1 VWLCFQASSS
11 ICKKY
16 DEKCKQ
22 LSDQE
27 SRGKNQI
34 ITDFTRATVK
44 DLHSRVLVAIQKI
57 DFISKNIEDLRDK
70 ELQPQLDKL
79 IEKYVFPF

>member
-1 VWLCFQASSS
+1 
-11 ICKKY
+11 
-16 DEKCKQ
+16 
-22 LSDQE
+22 
-27 SRGKNQI
+27 
-34 ITDFTRATVK
+34 
-44 DLHSRVLVAIQKI
+44 VAIQKI

>member
-1 VWLCFQASSS
+1 
-11 ICKKY
+11 
-16 DEKCKQ
+16 

-34 ITDFTRATVK
+34 VADFTRATVK
-44 DLHSRVLVAIQKI
+44 DLHSRILVGIQKI

-70 ELQPQLDKL
+70 ELQPQLDEL
-79 IEKYVFPF
+79 IEK